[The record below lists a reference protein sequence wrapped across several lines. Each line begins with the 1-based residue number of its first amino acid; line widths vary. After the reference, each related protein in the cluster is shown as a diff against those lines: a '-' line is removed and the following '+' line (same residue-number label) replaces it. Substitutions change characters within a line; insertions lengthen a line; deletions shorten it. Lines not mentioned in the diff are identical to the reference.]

1 MNNSNRI
8 ILNSI
13 YIYIGVIVTTI
24 ISLFSVP
31 ILLKNLGSSDYGLYS
46 LVAGVITMLSF
57 VKSSMIVTVQRFLN
71 VAFGAKDFSKV
82 NKIYSV
88 SIWLYIIVAVA
99 TVILVELLGPFIS
112 EGYLNI
118 ESNRIS
124 AAVILFQVLVI
135 STFFTTISIPYDA
148 LFNVYEDMW
157 LFSVFNT
164 IESILR
170 FILAIS
176 LGYIVSY
183 DKLVFYAFGLAAI
196 GTIVFITK
204 YIVCKR
210 KYTDI
215 HLVSLNKNDLI
226 IVKNIFSFI
235 GWNLFSTLARLFST
249 QGFAIVLNLAV
260 GTVINAA
267 YGIANQVNGCL
278 QNFTSSIEKAFNPQI
293 MKSEGMNDRSR
304 VVKMAVISTKVC
316 AWIYSLFAIPLIVS
330 LPFVFSIWLK
340 NPPEHTINFTRIV
353 IIASMV
359 SMLSTGLSSVFYA
372 IGLIRNY
379 LLWLG
384 SLLILVVF
392 LGYIVMKA
400 GVSVEWV
407 IAQFIIME
415 IALMVVRLYYVRKY
429 VGYTISS
436 YIKQILY
443 PYVKVIIPSFT
454 AIAFLPCYNWT
465 TFILVGIV
473 SVLVYTSALYFCGF
487 NNTERIEAY
496 KIIKPLI
503 YKIIRK

>member
-1 MNNSNRI
+1 MDNTNRI

-13 YIYIGVIVTTI
+13 YIYVGVIVTTI

-31 ILLKNLGSSDYGLYS
+31 ILLRNLGSSDYGLYS

-71 VAFGAKDFSKV
+71 VALGAKDYSKV

-88 SIWLYIIVAVA
+88 SVCLYIIVAA
-99 TVILVELLGPFIS
+99 TTVIMIELLGPFIS

-118 ESNRIS
+118 ENNRIS
-124 AAVILFQVLVI
+124 AAIILFQVLVI
-135 STFFTTISIPYDA
+135 STFFTTIGIPFDA

-170 FILAIS
+170 FILAIW
-176 LGYIVSY
+176 LGYIVKY
-183 DKLVFYAFGLAAI
+183 DKLIFYAFGLAAI
-196 GTIVFITK
+196 GIVVFIIK
-204 YIVCKR
+204 YVVCKK

-215 HLVSLNKNDLI
+215 HLVILNKNDFK
-226 IVKNIFSFI
+226 IVKDIFSFI

-293 MKSEGMNDRSR
+293 MKSEGMHDRNR
-304 VVKMAVISTKVC
+304 VVKMSVISTKMC
-316 AWIYSLFAIPLIVS
+316 SWIYSLFAVPLIVS
-330 LPFVFSIWLK
+330 LPFVFSVWLK
-340 NPPEHTINFTRIV
+340 TPPEHTVSFTRIV

-372 IGLIRNY
+372 IGVIRNY

-392 LGYIVMKA
+392 FGYFIMKM
-400 GVSVEWV
+400 GIPVEWV
-407 IAQFIIME
+407 IAQFIVME
-415 IALMVVRLYYVRKY
+415 VCLMLVRLYYIRKY
-429 VGYTISS
+429 VGYSISNF
-436 YIKQILY
+436 IKQILY
-443 PYVKVIIPSFT
+443 PYLKVIIPTFV
-454 AIAFLPCYNWT
+454 AIVFLPCHNWG
-465 TFILVGIV
+465 TFILVCIV
-473 SVLVYTSALYFCGF
+473 SVVVYIPALYFCGF
-487 NNTERIEAY
+487 NEDERLETNRR
-496 KIIKPLI
+496 IKPIINKLI
-503 YKIIRK
+503 RR

>member
-8 ILNSI
+8 IRNSI
-13 YIYIGVIVTTI
+13 YIYIGVVVTTI

-31 ILLKNLGSSDYGLYS
+31 ILLRNLGSSDYGLYS

-71 VAFGAKDFSKV
+71 VAFGAKDYSKV

-88 SIWLYIIVAVA
+88 SIWLYLIVAVT
-99 TVILVELLGPFIS
+99 TVILIELLGPFIS

-124 AAVILFQVLVI
+124 AAIVLFQVLVI
-135 STFFTTISIPYDA
+135 NTFFTTIGIPFDA
-148 LFNVYEDMW
+148 LFNVYEDMG

-164 IESILR
+164 IESVLR
-170 FILAIS
+170 FLLAIC
-176 LGYIVSY
+176 LGYIVTY

-196 GTIVFITK
+196 GSIVFIIK
-204 YIVCKR
+204 YVVCKK
-210 KYTDI
+210 KYSNI
-215 HLVSLNKNDLI
+215 HLVSLNKSDFY
-226 IVKNIFSFI
+226 IVKDIFSFI

-278 QNFTSSIEKAFNPQI
+278 QHFTSSIEKAFNPQI
-293 MKSEGMNDRSR
+293 MKSEGMNDRRR
-304 VVKMAVISTKVC
+304 VVEMAVISTKIC

-330 LPFVFSIWLK
+330 LPFVFSVWLK

-359 SMLSTGLSSVFYA
+359 SMLSAGLSSVFYA
-372 IGLIRNY
+372 IGVIRNY

-392 LGYIVMKA
+392 FGYFVMKM
-400 GVSVEWV
+400 GISVEWV
-407 IAQFIIME
+407 IAQFIVME
-415 IALMVVRLYYVRKY
+415 IFLMLVRLYYIHKY
-429 VGYTISS
+429 VGYSVS
-436 YIKQILY
+436 NYIKQILY
-443 PYVKVIIPSFT
+443 PYAKVVIPSFT
-454 AIAFLPCYNWT
+454 AIAFLPCHNLI

-473 SVLVYTSALYFCGF
+473 SVFVYISALYFCGF
-487 NNTERIEAY
+487 NKAGRLEFNRI
-496 KIIKPLI
+496 IRLII
-503 YKIIRK
+503 YKNKK

>member
-1 MNNSNRI
+1 MKNSNRI

-13 YIYIGVIVTTI
+13 YIYIGVVITTI

-31 ILLKNLGSSDYGLYS
+31 ILLNNLGSSDYGLYS
-46 LVAGVITMLSF
+46 LIAGVITMLSF

-71 VAFGAKDFSKV
+71 VAFGARDYSKV

-88 SIWLYIIVAVA
+88 SVLLYIIVAVA
-99 TVILVELLGPFIS
+99 TVVLIELLGPFIS

-124 AAVILFQVLVI
+124 TAVILFQVLVI
-135 STFFTTISIPYDA
+135 STFFTTIGIPYDA

-157 LFSVFNT
+157 LFSIFNT
-164 IESILR
+164 IDSVLR

-176 LGYIVSY
+176 LGFVVVY
-183 DKLVFYAFGLAAI
+183 DKLEFYAFGLALI
-196 GTIVFITK
+196 GAVVFTVK
-204 YIVCKR
+204 YVVCKR
-210 KYTDI
+210 KYPE
-215 HLVSLNKNDLI
+215 VYFVPLNKEDLI

-278 QNFTSSIEKAFNPQI
+278 NNFTSSIEKAFNPQI
-293 MKSEGMNDRSR
+293 MKSEGMNNRER

-316 AWIYSLFAIPLIVS
+316 AWIYSLFAIPLLVS
-330 LPFVFSIWLK
+330 LPFVFTVWLK
-340 NPPEHTINFTRIV
+340 NPPEYTIVFTRIV
-353 IIASMV
+353 IVASMV

-372 IGLIRNY
+372 IGMIRNY

-392 LGYIVMKA
+392 LGYIIMKA

-415 IALMVVRLYYVRKY
+415 VALMFVRLFYARKY
-429 VGYTISS
+429 VGYTISN
-436 YIKQILY
+436 YIKQVLF
-443 PYVKVIIPSFT
+443 PYAKVAIPTFLV
-454 AIAFLPCYNWT
+454 IAFIPCNNLLE
-465 TFILVGIV
+465 FILVVFV
-473 SVLVYTSALYFCGF
+473 SATVYFITLYVLGL
-487 NNTERIEAY
+487 NKRERIEANIVIKSLKY
-496 KIIKPLI
+496 KIIK
-503 YKIIRK
+503 K